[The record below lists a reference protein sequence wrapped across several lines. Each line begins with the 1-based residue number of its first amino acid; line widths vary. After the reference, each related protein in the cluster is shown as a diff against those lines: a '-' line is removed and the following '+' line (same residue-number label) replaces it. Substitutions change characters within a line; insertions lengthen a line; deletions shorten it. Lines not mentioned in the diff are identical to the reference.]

1 MQSSSEIRPRRPL
14 WQEIGLSVAFTLAL
28 VAFGATATLVGERI
42 METENGARLFAIL
55 VFMIVVPFL
64 VYYAY
69 PPARRRWYHW
79 AVFELCA
86 AAGITVW
93 IPIVYLPWLIVTR
106 SAWRRA

>member
-1 MQSSSEIRPRRPL
+1 MHADAQLRPRRPL
-14 WQEIGLSVAFTLAL
+14 WQEIGLSVAFTAAL
-28 VAFGATATLVGERI
+28 VAFGAAATLVGERI
-42 METENGARLFAIL
+42 MNTENGARLFTVL

-93 IPIVYLPWLIVTR
+93 IPLIYLPWLIVTR
-106 SAWRRA
+106 KAWRAA